1 MVTTCKT
8 SCYLVPAESAVK
20 LGLVGEKAQAC
31 LRLPHPEKCPA
42 NDDFFKFIMRLPPSQ

>member
-20 LGLVGEKAQAC
+20 LGLVGEKAKTTIS
-31 LRLPHPEKCPA
+31 LPDPAKCPP
-42 NDDFFKFIMRLPPSQ
+42 NDPFYKLIQRLPPSQ